1 MDLGVGLPMEFD
13 WGLDIWS
20 WTTTGLYFSPRSIV
34 PMFTSLNNNIRYM
47 QIIHNLNLPNSSW
60 RSKRWRENTST
71 FKYLE
76 GTTSSLVI
84 FSMAYLLI
92 IYFSFLYGLSLL
104 SVLTFTR
111 LAVVAMTS
119 PSSEIIGRGFTSS
132 AVILMLTKALVE
144 SSKLNAETFI
154 GPTKR

>member
-1 MDLGVGLPMEFD
+1 MKIKKMKRKY
-13 WGLDIWS
+13 LDI
-20 WTTTGLYFSPRSIV
+20 
-34 PMFTSLNNNIRYM
+34 
-47 QIIHNLNLPNSSW
+47 QILGRND
-60 RSKRWRENTST
+60 
-71 FKYLE
+71 
-76 GTTSSLVI
+76 LVI
-84 FSMAYLLI
+84 GNIFHGILAYYILQ
-92 IYFSFLYGLSLL
+92 FLYGLSLL